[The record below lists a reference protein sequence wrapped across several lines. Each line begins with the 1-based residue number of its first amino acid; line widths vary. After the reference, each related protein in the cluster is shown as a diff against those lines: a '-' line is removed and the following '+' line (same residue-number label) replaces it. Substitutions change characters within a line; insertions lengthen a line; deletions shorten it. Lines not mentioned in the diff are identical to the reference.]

1 MKSNVPVIGKVPN
14 LSPDWMTE
22 DNGIWITDQT
32 LFPDLI
38 GDYVQNWLEDNIDP
52 KIFGEMKTTVERY
65 SDKPK
70 FESSIVSLFE
80 GYLNTR
86 ADSFENQISKTE
98 E

>member
-1 MKSNVPVIGKVPN
+1 
-14 LSPDWMTE
+14 
-22 DNGIWITDQT
+22 
-32 LFPDLI
+32 
-38 GDYVQNWLEDNIDP
+38 
-52 KIFGEMKTTVERY
+52 MKTTVQWY

-70 FESSIVSLFE
+70 FEYSIVSLFE